1 LYIVIE
7 LQTDKDGKIAQIP
20 TDHATK
26 AEAESKYHQ
35 ILAAAAISKVPIHA
49 AVILTPEGVAQ
60 KSQCYKHDS
69 E

>member
-1 LYIVIE
+1 MFIVIE
-7 LQTDKDGKIAQIP
+7 LQTDASGHIAHIA
-20 TDHATK
+20 TDHDTK
-26 AEAESKYHQ
+26 ADAESKYHQ
-35 ILAAAAISKVPIHA
+35 ILSVAALSNVPIHG